1 MKTQSIEWGV
11 ASLTMPGQSQSG
23 DRHLV
28 QPYTNGVL
36 VAVVDGLG
44 HGEQAAAAAD
54 LAVTTLCKHAHESV
68 IALCARC
75 HDGLRETRGVAM
87 SLASFSGLDGTLTW
101 MGIGNVEG
109 LVLRAEGA
117 PHSRH
122 EHLLLRSGVV
132 GGQIPSL
139 GTSTIRIMKGDTLI
153 FVTDGIRSDFD
164 EGLSSSDPPQL
175 MADRIL
181 AGSSKGSDDAL
192 VLVARYVKSVDH
204 AEDQG

>member
-1 MKTQSIEWGV
+1 MNTPLIEWGV

-28 QPYTNGVL
+28 QPYTNGLL

-54 LAVTTLCKHAHESV
+54 LAVTTLIKHAHESV
-68 IALCARC
+68 IALLKRC
-75 HDGLRETRGVAM
+75 HDALRETRGVVM
-87 SLASFSGLDGTLTW
+87 SLASFNELDRLLTW

-109 LVLRAEGA
+109 LVLRAKGS

-122 EHLLLRSGVV
+122 EYLLLRGGVV
-132 GGQIPSL
+132 GGQLPSL
-139 GTSTIRIMKGDTLI
+139 SASIMPLMQGDTLV
-153 FVTDGIRSDFD
+153 FTTDGIRGGFAKD
-164 EGLSSSDPPQL
+164 LSASDPPQV

-181 AGSSKGSDDAL
+181 AKYSKGSDDAL
-192 VLVARYVKSVDH
+192 VFVARFLK
-204 AEDQG
+204 